1 MFGVKLIIVKRQNN
15 FDIVEG
21 GKAMMNKVEIPSH
34 LSWIK
39 RFFGSTRKS
48 MYDKDDSFGG
58 ELAGYKGWQDDF
70 RTEIRKDIG
79 GIR

>member
-1 MFGVKLIIVKRQNN
+1 MKR
-15 FDIVEG
+15 
-21 GKAMMNKVEIPSH
+21 KMEIPSY
-34 LSWIK
+34 LFWMK
-39 RFFGSTRKS
+39 RFFGNTGKS
-48 MYDKDDSFGG
+48 MYDKDDCYGG